1 MRRRIACDYAASV
14 QPLQTLEKA
23 RTLVAQLGLR
33 GTGTHVARKLLTTV
47 PGGVASRIFFIVLTT
62 PRPTPAAAEAGK
74 HHAFRFATLADI
86 ERLKNDPSTKLFDRD
101 VESMK
106 TGNRCLLQYDGD
118 KLVGYTWI
126 AGSKLVELMW
136 GMHFNLADDLV
147 YNYNGY
153 TMPEYRGTAFQ
164 ALRHLKVL
172 ELTREEGTRRLFG
185 YVDHLNYNSLRG
197 TQKSG
202 YEPVGSLRGVKRQGK
217 ISFHLEVETHAWSE
231 LTRVGPRQG

>member
-1 MRRRIACDYAASV
+1 M
-14 QPLQTLEKA
+14 QPLQSFEKA
-23 RTLVAQLGLR
+23 RTLVQKLGVR

-47 PGGVASRIFFIVLTT
+47 PGGVASRIFFFVLTT
-62 PRPTPAAAEAGK
+62 PRPTPQAAEAGK
-74 HHAFRFATLADI
+74 HHSFRFATLDDI
-86 ERLKNDPSTKLFDRD
+86 LRLKTDPSTKLFDRD

-118 KLVGYTWI
+118 RLVGYTWI
-126 AGSKLVELMW
+126 AGSRLVELMW

-153 TMPEYRGTAFQ
+153 THPDYRGTAFQ

-172 ELTREEGTRRLFG
+172 EYTKDEGTRRLFG

-197 TQKSG
+197 VQKSG
-202 YEPVGSLRGVKRQGK
+202 YEPVGSLRGVKRNGK
-217 ISFHLEVETHAWSE
+217 ISFQLDVETHAWSE
-231 LTRVGPRQG
+231 LARVGPQQNE